1 MNAKARVQRLPYPVM
16 GVIYF
21 ESATLNIKEAARLAH
36 FSQICRTTRQ
46 SINLGTV
53 GQELSQ
59 FEAWYIVTKTINR
72 PN

>member
-36 FSQICRTTRQ
+36 FSQICRTT
-46 SINLGTV
+46 IET
-53 GQELSQ
+53 
-59 FEAWYIVTKTINR
+59 WYIVTKTINR